1 MFSISSSSTLV
12 SSGILLNTASPST
25 VADGSTSH
33 LPTRFIFH
41 KYSVP
46 RNETTNPV
54 DAKDLLEK
62 LSDDVHT
69 QLIKHIKS
77 KL

>member
-1 MFSISSSSTLV
+1 MSSGLLLNKSSS
-12 SSGILLNTASPST
+12 PT
-25 VADGSTSH
+25 VAEGSTSH
-33 LPTRFIFH
+33 FLIRSPFH
-41 KYSVP
+41 KNDVP
-46 RNETTNPV
+46 KT
-54 DAKDLLEK
+54 DAVKSGDARDMLEK